1 MENGLRTQA
10 RRILRKPGCARVSHR
25 SGSHKQQLLKEFV
38 SARILPVGKALG
50 KVIRAMDDWGEL
62 AEEHQEQEPCSIQT
76 LRRARTSAESPY
88 ANASCS
94 SGLSSASRR

>member
-10 RRILRKPGCARVSHR
+10 RQVLLRQVAHAYHIVP
-25 SGSHKQQLLKEFV
+25 GSHKQQLLKEFV
-38 SARILPVGKALG
+38 SARILPMGKALG
-50 KVIRAMDDWGEL
+50 QVIRAMDDWGEL
-62 AEEHQEQEPCSIQT
+62 AEEHQEQEPYSIQT

-88 ANASCS
+88 ARASCS